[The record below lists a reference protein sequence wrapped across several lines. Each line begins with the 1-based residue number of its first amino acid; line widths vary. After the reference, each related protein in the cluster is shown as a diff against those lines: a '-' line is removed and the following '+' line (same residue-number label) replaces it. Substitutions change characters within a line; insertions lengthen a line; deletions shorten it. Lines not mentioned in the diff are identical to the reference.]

1 MHRTDRTAY
10 VERKPNTR
18 VKKMKPPISPA
29 RKASRTRPARVIN
42 ENLVKSFL
50 DEKVTNQHIIMKT
63 ALQIQL
69 MKRTSVRYHQDCVR
83 REESQHEDEDDVE
96 IR

>member
-1 MHRTDRTAY
+1 MHGTYRTAY

-29 RKASRTRPARVIN
+29 RKTRKTSSARVIA
-42 ENLVKSFL
+42 
-50 DEKVTNQHIIMKT
+50 EKGLKTEYCNKTLWMGT

-69 MKRTSVRYHQDCVR
+69 MKRTSVRYRQDCVP